1 MPTADNMP
9 DFDSMSPEEIMA
21 WMETLAKRQGATE
34 GLTTAANMEIAE
46 IDPST
51 VVIDEPGYVPYGQ
64 ESKKTTEQKA
74 AAPPPAPERP
84 AAPPPAAQQPPPAAQ
99 PPRPAAPAPAPAR
112 PASQPPPTPLRQPAP
127 PPAQQPPAARQYER
141 PAAQPPPTA
150 PPPAPVR
157 PAAQQPPP
165 PAQPPTPPPAPAR
178 PAAPDDNALAW
189 LESLAA
195 DQDES
200 LFNLDLSGLSSTPAA
215 ADTATDPMAWL
226 ENLASNQGG
235 FNEPAPVPNTT
246 TAPAGD
252 PFASGVDPMAWLESL
267 AKRVGTN
274 PDELTTAADI
284 DVPLPTEAA
293 TPEFDLSMLSAE
305 LEPQEQELENP
316 VNFLDSLA
324 SEYNEETILAPSRTP
339 EPSAEQSIDSI
350 NEAVAAGTAS
360 REQMQQW
367 LEHQTDLY
375 VQEAEQP
382 VEEVDPDA
390 PPLPAELPSWLLDQ
404 FGPPPAAEKRSQPE
418 VPQPTQSLEDLFPAP
433 QAAPLP
439 DWLRE
444 DSGNETI
451 DLQSIF
457 ADTSPQEEVL
467 EAPVDEVSPPVE
479 IVPGDTWAEALDEE
493 YEQGVPDVGSIPDW
507 YERNVNDPIRRAAVE
522 QLETGEAVDPSTV
535 LPVESELPAGQQ
547 QPVPDWL
554 AETAPA
560 TPPFGTNFAPEVPDW
575 IREAEAAVSLD
586 QIPDWLN
593 ETLDE
598 PQIEEFTPA
607 AFAAPAAPPPAPEP
621 APVRP
626 PAAELRSP
634 VPERQT
640 PIQPRTTAVGSL
652 DDARR
657 LGQSGDIVGALAEYE
672 SLIRANVELETV
684 VEDLSK
690 IVSANRSNAAAYRV
704 LGDGLM
710 RQGKLQAAL
719 ETYRQALNQL

>member
-64 ESKKTTEQKA
+64 ESKKTSEQKA
-74 AAPPPAPERP
+74 VTPPPAAPERP
-84 AAPPPAAQQPPPAAQ
+84 AAA
-99 PPRPAAPAPAPAR
+99 
-112 PASQPPPTPLRQPAP
+112 PPPTPLRQPAP
-127 PPAQQPPAARQYER
+127 AAQEPPRQPTAPERQSAPPPPTPLRQPAPAAQQPPAQQPPRQ
-141 PAAQPPPTA
+141 PA
-150 PPPAPVR
+150 

-165 PAQPPTPPPAPAR
+165 EPQRAPS
-178 PAAPDDNALAW
+178 DENAMAW

-195 DQDES
+195 DQDDS

-215 ADTATDPMAWL
+215 ADTAADPMAWL

-235 FNEPAPVPNTT
+235 FSEPAPLPSAS
-246 TAPAGD
+246 APPAD
-252 PFASGVDPMAWLESL
+252 PFASGVDPIAWLESL
-267 AKRVGTN
+267 AKRQGANT
-274 PDELTTAADI
+274 DELTTSAD
-284 DVPLPTEAA
+284 VSLPQSSQAEP
-293 TPEFDLSMLSAE
+293 PELDLSILGAE
-305 LEPQEQELENP
+305 LEPQQPELANP
-316 VNFLDSLA
+316 VSFLDSLA
-324 SEYNEETILAPSRTP
+324 SDYTEESIPTTTPAPQP
-339 EPSAEQSIDSI
+339 PAEESIDSI
-350 NEAVAAGTAS
+350 TEAIASGTVS

-382 VEEVDPDA
+382 VEEIDPDA

-404 FGPPPAAEKRSQPE
+404 FGPPPVAEKPPQPE
-418 VPQPTQSLEDLFPAP
+418 APQPSRSLEELFPTP

-444 DSGNETI
+444 DTGGESI

-457 ADTSPQEEVL
+457 ADTAPEEVEVEKEII
-467 EAPVDEVSPPVE
+467 EAPVAAAQPPAVTE
-479 IVPGDTWAEALDEE
+479 PGDTWAEALDEE
-493 YEQGVPDVGSIPDW
+493 YEQGTPDITTVPDW
-507 YERNVNDPIRRAAVE
+507 YEHNVNDPARRAAVE
-522 QLETGEAVDPSTV
+522 QLETGELIDPDTA
-535 LPVESELPAGQQ
+535 LPVESELAAGQQ

-554 AETAPA
+554 AETTPA
-560 TPPFGTNFAPEVPDW
+560 TPPFGTSYAPEVPDW

-593 ETLDE
+593 ETLEE
-598 PQIEEFTPA
+598 PHIEEFIPA
-607 AFAAPAAPPPAPEP
+607 YTPPPAPEP
-621 APVRP
+621 VRP
-626 PAAELRSP
+626 AADVRSP
-634 VPERQT
+634 VPERQAPT
-640 PIQPRTTAVGSL
+640 PTRTVTAGGSL
-652 DDARR
+652 EAARR
-657 LGQSGDIVGALAEYE
+657 LGQNGDIPGALAEYE